1 MASAEEGQPWQAG
14 SSSFPGKL
22 PRSSDKLTS
31 EEKSS
36 VLTGQPN
43 YHPKGRAPARVSA
56 LLLRQLSDHI
66 QAEPCSSISIFLLE
80 LDKTHIVLSGSGE
93 LEKHPPCRG
102 LFKKPIGLC
111 LLLSVLLCPT
121 LFHKGKGNSHFLN
134 TPCVPSM
141 ALGTL
146 HGSLDLIL

>member
-1 MASAEEGQPWQAG
+1 MPRLDPPAFQASCPEVVTNSQVRRRALSSQG
-14 SSSFPGKL
+14 SQIITRQNP
-22 PRSSDKLTS
+22 P
-31 EEKSS
+31 
-36 VLTGQPN
+36 
-43 YHPKGRAPARVSA
+43 RVSA

-66 QAEPCSSISIFLLE
+66 QAKPCSSISIFLLE
-80 LDKTHIVLSGSGE
+80 LDKTHIVLSGSRE
-93 LEKHPPCRG
+93 LEKHPPCSG

-121 LFHKGKGNSHFLN
+121 LFHKGKGNYHFLN
-134 TPCVPSM
+134 TPCIPSM

>member
-1 MASAEEGQPWQAG
+1 M
-14 SSSFPGKL
+14 
-22 PRSSDKLTS
+22 
-31 EEKSS
+31 
-36 VLTGQPN
+36 LTGQPN

-121 LFHKGKGNSHFLN
+121 LFHKVKGNSHFLN